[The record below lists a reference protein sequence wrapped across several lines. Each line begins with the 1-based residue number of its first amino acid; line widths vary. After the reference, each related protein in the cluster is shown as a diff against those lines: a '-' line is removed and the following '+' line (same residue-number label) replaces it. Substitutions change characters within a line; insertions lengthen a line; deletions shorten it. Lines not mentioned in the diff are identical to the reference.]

1 MQVPERS
8 ATSTLAGSLRL
19 AAQGG
24 LRARAQPTSA
34 QQGSQME
41 TTTTIRPTRQQQH
54 LRRIALD
61 AGPAAAAEARTEVRA
76 AIMAWDLPVDASV
89 AVLLTSELV
98 TNAIRHEAGPVIIL
112 DLGCACGQLRV
123 DVHDTSRFLP
133 TLVDAPADA
142 EAGRGLMLVA
152 TLSDDWGCYRTR
164 AGKAV
169 YFTLGFQA
177 DHDRGDGRARDGS
190 IFVVSGDR

>member
-1 MQVPERS
+1 MQVPERF

-41 TTTTIRPTRQQQH
+41 TTTTIRPTGQQQH

-61 AGPAAAAEARTEVRA
+61 AEPAAAAEARTEVRA
-76 AIMAWDLPVDASV
+76 AIFAWDLPVDASV
-89 AVLLTSELV
+89 AILLTSELV
-98 TNAIRHEAGPVIIL
+98 TNAIRHETGPVIIL
-112 DLGCACGQLRV
+112 DLGYARGQLRV
-123 DVHDTSRFLP
+123 DVHDTSRLPP
-133 TLVDAPADA
+133 TLVNTPADA

-152 TLSDDWGCYRTR
+152 SLSDDWGYYRTR

-169 YFTLGFQA
+169 YFTLGLQA
-177 DHDRGDGRARDGS
+177 GLDPGDGHPRDDRGC
-190 IFVVSGDR
+190 VVSGDL

>member
-1 MQVPERS
+1 
-8 ATSTLAGSLRL
+8 
-19 AAQGG
+19 
-24 LRARAQPTSA
+24 
-34 QQGSQME
+34 ME

-76 AIMAWDLPVDASV
+76 AIFAWDLPVDESV

-98 TNAIRHEAGPVIIL
+98 TNAIRHETGPVIIL
-112 DLGCACGQLRV
+112 DLGYACGQLRV
-123 DVHDTSRFLP
+123 DVHDTSRLLP
-133 TLVDAPADA
+133 TLVDAPTDA

-152 TLSDDWGCYRTR
+152 ALADDWGYYRTA

-177 DHDRGDGRARDGS
+177 GLDTGDGRARDGS
-190 IFVVSGDR
+190 SYVVSGDR

>member
-41 TTTTIRPTRQQQH
+41 TTTPIRPTRQQEH

-61 AGPAAAAEARTEVRA
+61 AGP
-76 AIMAWDLPVDASV
+76 
-89 AVLLTSELV
+89 
-98 TNAIRHEAGPVIIL
+98 VIVL

-123 DVHDTSRFLP
+123 AVHDTSRFVP
-133 TLVDAPADA
+133 TLMDAPADA

-152 TLSDDWGCYRTR
+152 TLSDDWGYYRTR

-169 YFTLGFQA
+169 YFTLG
-177 DHDRGDGRARDGS
+177 
-190 IFVVSGDR
+190 